1 MWLRRA
7 VTFCVA
13 TAAVPFSPVVVVEA
27 WTVRSTPE
35 SLPPAHV
42 QGAAVVTRRQLAK
55 AAAAAAAAALAATAA
70 ASSRPLPAGAYDRR
84 DVGGTDRSPETAA
97 MNEVAYRTNNRLEKA
112 GFALETAAEQSASLT
127 SALAGVS
134 YDASAKKT
142 TTTPA
147 RSSPSRPTSS
157 AKSPRKASN

>member
-55 AAAAAAAAALAATAA
+55 AAAAAAAAAA
-70 ASSRPLPAGAYDRR
+70 ASSQPLPAGAYDRR

-97 MNEVAYRTNNRLEKA
+97 MNEVAYRTNNRLERA

-134 YDASAKKT
+134 YEASAKT